1 MTKEAHTMEEDE
13 TPEEPK
19 RWLDDP
25 ANVQRLLRWFY
36 WACALIVVIDV
47 VYSLGWHKH
56 ATFGEEP
63 TNALETSEPWPAFY
77 GVYGFLGCAGLILV
91 AKELRKLIMRK
102 EDYYD

>member
-1 MTKEAHTMEEDE
+1 MTTETNDMDEEQSPD
-13 TPEEPK
+13 EPK

-47 VYSLGWHKH
+47 VYSFWWHKH
-56 ATFGEEP
+56 ATFSDG
-63 TNALETSEPWPAFY
+63 TALETSELWPAFY
-77 GVYGFLGCAGLILV
+77 GVYGFLGCAGLILA
-91 AKELRKLIMRK
+91 AKELRKLLMRK